1 MRAIAGILVIL
12 ALTVAAPAL
21 FAQEEHGEIGV
32 FADYTRLH
40 HANDRNFWGP
50 GVQVSFNMGRFAQM
64 EGSIAYDLEQT
75 FTSTGTTLVG
85 GTTTSTFTTQNGLRL
100 LHGLFGP
107 RFQTGIGPVKAF
119 IVLKGGF
126 LNFRVNNQGLANGF
140 ATQFQG
146 ISGGDTNG
154 VFYPGGGI
162 ELGSR
167 RIGIRLEAGDEMY
180 FDRGANHNLKIQAGP
195 VFRF

>member
-1 MRAIAGILVIL
+1 MKAIAGILVIL
-12 ALTVAAPAL
+12 ALTVVTPAL
-21 FAQEEHGEIGV
+21 LAQEEHGEIGV

-40 HANDRNFWGP
+40 NAGDRNFWGP
-50 GVQVSFNMGRFAQM
+50 GAQVSFNLGRFTQIEAAM
-64 EGSIAYDLEQT
+64 AYDTEQT
-75 FTSTGTTLVG
+75 FTSTGTTIVG

-126 LNFRVNNQGLANGF
+126 LNFRVNNQGIANGF
-140 ATQFQG
+140 VTQVNG
-146 ISGGDTNG
+146 IPGGDTNG

-162 ELGSR
+162 EFGR

-180 FDRGANHNLKIQAGP
+180 FFHGANHNLKIQAGP
-195 VFRF
+195 IFRF

>member
-1 MRAIAGILVIL
+1 MKAIAGIMLVL
-12 ALTVAAPAL
+12 ALTITAPAL

-50 GVQVSFNMGRFAQM
+50 GVQLSFNMGRFAQLEASM
-64 EGSIAYDLEQT
+64 AYDLEQT
-75 FTSTGTTLVG
+75 FTSTSTPVIG
-85 GTTTSTFTTQNGLRL
+85 GTSTSTFTTQNGLRL

-107 RFQTGIGPVKAF
+107 RFQTGVGPVKAF

-126 LNFRVNNQGLANGF
+126 LNFRVNNQGAANGF
-140 ATQFQG
+140 ATQFNG
-146 ISGGDTNG
+146 LTSGDTNG

-162 ELGSR
+162 EFGGH

-195 VFRF
+195 TFKF